1 MIKIPYKQIVISLVT
16 LITLHYTEAQANPFL
31 ELKKMLKNQ
40 GQSNTSQT
48 SSSTPQPAQTPS
60 SSAQSNPIEDGDD
73 DMVKIGKDEWVET
86 EMSWISD
93 PKVKKET
100 ARNAAIMDAFFK
112 QYPDLPI
119 NYTHKSYFVRNIQ
132 DKKYDLIDQID
143 IKEKMTP
150 GSNMGQPDPS
160 KDQYS
165 YQAKIKF
172 KSRKLPLDKVLLI
185 IKDSRLI
192 YASSSDSLWDVNL
205 GMQLPKDLNQARA
218 KAIHA
223 AVETYYLTPINT
235 NINYDALVEKVEV
248 IEEKVVYGFPISKV
262 LVTFKKN
269 PGLNVEK
276 MQSEALPGYAEILNS
291 KKNFYQEKA
300 VFLEQTAKIIG
311 LNFDRANLEKIKK
324 EGSTFGNTGIE
335 TQLLATQY
343 ENEAE
348 SGIAKAIKEGTIT
361 DDKKKEFDAVNQRRL
376 NNAQTLRSKA
386 QKAAELINAGGR
398 SKQGLNQL
406 AVPFIAL
413 TVMQRAY
420 GVASQEE
427 ELVKKLNLQLTQKPT
442 STNVA
447 VDKDAKKKNEDSLG
461 E

>member
-1 MIKIPYKQIVISLVT
+1 MIKIPYKKIVIFLAT
-16 LITLHYTEAQANPFL
+16 LITLQYIEAQANPFK
-31 ELKKMLKNQ
+31 ELKKLLKNQ
-40 GQSNTSQT
+40 GQSNSSQT
-48 SSSTPQPAQTPS
+48 SSSTNQPSQAPS
-60 SSAQSNPIEDGDD
+60 PSAQSNPIEDGDD
-73 DMVKIGKDEWVET
+73 DMVKIGKDEWVEK
-86 EMSWISD
+86 EMIGISN

-100 ARNAAIMDAFFK
+100 ARNAAIMDAFYK

-132 DKKYDLIDQID
+132 DRKYDLIDQID
-143 IKEKMTP
+143 IKEKVTP

-165 YQAKIKF
+165 YQVKIKF
-172 KSRKLPLDKVLLI
+172 KNRTLPLDKVLLI
-185 IKDSRLI
+185 MEDSRSI
-192 YASSSDSLWDVNL
+192 YASSSDSLWDANL

-223 AVETYYLTPINT
+223 AVESYYLTPINT
-235 NINYDALVEKVEV
+235 NVNYGALVEKVEV
-248 IEEKVVYGFPISKV
+248 IEEKVDYGFPISKV

-269 PGLNVEK
+269 PGLNIEQ
-276 MQSEALPGYAEILNS
+276 MQNEALPGYAEVINS
-291 KKNFYQEKA
+291 KKSFYQEKT

-324 EGSTFGNTGIE
+324 EGSTFGSTGIE
-335 TQLLATQY
+335 TQLLATEY

-348 SGIAKAIKEGTIT
+348 SGIAKAIKEGTLT
-361 DDKKKEFDAVNQRRL
+361 DEKKKEFEVVNQRRL
-376 NNAQTLRSKA
+376 NNAQALRSKA
-386 QKAAELINAGGR
+386 QRAAELINAGGR

-413 TVMQRAY
+413 TVMQRAN
-420 GVASQEE
+420 GVATQEE
-427 ELVKKLNLQLTQKPT
+427 GLVKKLNLQLTQKPT

-447 VDKDAKKKNEDSLG
+447 VDRDAKKKNEDSLG